1 MGGRSGNI
9 PEPRPLPF
17 PKLTMTMKPNRLA
30 TLFTAVLLAATPLR
44 AEPPKD
50 FTLPAVKGGSEF
62 KLSEAKGSY
71 VALHFLLKTECPFCL
86 RHTHTYLKRMGEL
99 PGVKQVFIK
108 PDSVEDIQK
117 WAKDIPDD
125 SPIYRD
131 AGATIAKAYGI
142 PDGYK
147 FHGEMVHF
155 PALVLLDPSGKEVFR
170 YVGKSNSERYSFDDL
185 KAKIAEL
192 KK

>member
-1 MGGRSGNI
+1 
-9 PEPRPLPF
+9 
-17 PKLTMTMKPNRLA
+17 MKSTRLSSILV
-30 TLFTAVLLAATPLR
+30 TLLLAASPLL
-44 AEPPKD
+44 AGPPKD

-62 KLSEAKGSY
+62 KLSAAKGSY

-86 RHTHTYLKRMGEL
+86 RHTHTYLTRMGEL
-99 PGVKQVFIK
+99 PNVKQVFIK
-108 PDSVEDIQK
+108 PDSVEDLQK
-117 WAKDIPDD
+117 WAKDMPDN

-131 AGATIAKAYGI
+131 ADATLAKAYGI

-147 FHGEMVHF
+147 FHGETVHF

-170 YVGKSNSERYSFDDL
+170 YVGESNRERYSFDDL
-185 KAKIAEL
+185 KKKIAEL